1 MRYLS
6 IWGHLSPTH
15 HLFSALRCVPLM
27 MRSKGHSP
35 LLSVGVV
42 FLLCCTSSTQNPTS
56 DSTLSSAERAPVSD
70 VLGATRSYKS
80 KRVFLKSKFT
90 QPSSSLSKS
99 KTPIKKRAQLV
110 SPPAPR
116 ETIKVGALTLSP
128 QAWRAWR
135 SVFIRPK
142 ALDTPLKVVHY
153 GDSHTQGAF
162 LSQSLKDTI
171 SSRGQ
176 GRSKITS
183 PGFVHVGHPDRWAG
197 EVNLHGYW
205 LRQNWLYRRD
215 VGPFGPMG
223 IAWITQQ
230 AGAQITLSR
239 TQPTPRGDEV
249 TLYYK
254 RGPQRLGF
262 CPYLIFDEAQL
273 ESLWA
278 LKERQEHQSA
288 VEASTENTRFKVPE
302 TEDIGATQ
310 GTSSAQATPPHFD
323 QLDIGAL
330 RAEPKKLAGACVPIS
345 SPDEAEEIGT
355 LNVEV
360 PIGYKLSIEVLGG
373 VTIDKNLIERRR
385 RTRSRRHR
393 NRSLRRKRSPRK
405 RQKEARTSP
414 SKRRKKRAYQG
425 PSYASAP
432 HVISPRDKRLRI
444 LGFHVRALDADIE
457 WSTLGVRGATI
468 WSPAERGGEGMTR
481 WLNDLSP
488 DAFVLWYGTNTA
500 ARERTNL
507 ARYESQF
514 RAVIQRI
521 KTSSPKKACLVIA
534 PPDFGRRD
542 RECFLSKG
550 ERRILKR
557 KKKSQR
563 ALQRLALNR
572 QARVCDPNSLVNH
585 SRKGRYRYPVPEVK
599 NSREWEAYKER
610 CTFWTP
616 SLVSEL
622 VTLQERV
629 AEEEGCAFYNTFEAM
644 GGEGGMLNWACAPQE
659 RWAQFDLVHLSRR
672 GYQKLGENIGRTLLT
687 ALDLIPASS
696 LLLDPSAQGSDFSL
710 DSTL

>member
-1 MRYLS
+1 MLYLS
-6 IWGHLSPTH
+6 IWGHLSPTR
-15 HLFSALRCVPLM
+15 HLFCALRCIPLTM
-27 MRSKGHSP
+27 CSKGHSL
-35 LLSVGVV
+35 LLSGGLV
-42 FLLCCTSSTQNPTS
+42 FSLCCTSSTQNPTP
-56 DSTLSSAERAPVSD
+56 DSTQSPAEHVSASDTLTPTRTYKTERVFH
-70 VLGATRSYKS
+70 KS
-80 KRVFLKSKFT
+80 KLTKRPSPAQKTKTSSKKA
-90 QPSSSLSKS
+90 P
-99 KTPIKKRAQLV
+99 PPDLV
-110 SPPAPR
+110 SPPK
-116 ETIKVGALTLSP
+116 ETVKIGALTLSP
-128 QAWRAWR
+128 QAWHAWR
-135 SVFIRPK
+135 SVLMTTEPS
-142 ALDTPLKVVHY
+142 AHPLKVVHY
-153 GDSHTQGAF
+153 GDSHTQGAL
-162 LSQSLKDTI
+162 LSDSLRDMI

-176 GRSKITS
+176 GRPKVTS

-197 EVNLHGYW
+197 EVKLHGYW
-205 LRQNWLYRRD
+205 LRQNWLYRKD
-215 VGPFGPMG
+215 IGPFGPMG

-239 TQPTPRGDEV
+239 TQPTPRGDQV
-249 TLYYK
+249 TLYYQ

-262 CPYLIFDEAQL
+262 CPYLIFDEAQV

-278 LKERQEHQSA
+278 LRERQERQGRQ
-288 VEASTENTRFKVPE
+288 EPRSTVTSSHDHTRFKEPE
-302 TEDIGATQ
+302 VEGLGSDREASGDRSAHPDI
-310 GTSSAQATPPHFD
+310 SE
-323 QLDIGAL
+323 LDIAAL
-330 RAEPKKLAGACVPIS
+330 RADPKKLAGECVLTS
-345 SPDEAEEIGT
+345 SPEETEEVGT
-355 LNVEV
+355 LNLEV
-360 PIGYKLSIEVLGG
+360 PIGYKLSIELLGG
-373 VTIDKNLIERRR
+373 VTIDKGLIERRQ
-385 RTRSRRHR
+385 RTRARRHR
-393 NRSLRRKRSPRK
+393 KRSLRR
-405 RQKEARTSP
+405 RQKQRGRASP
-414 SKRRKKRAYQG
+414 QKRNTRPNQG
-425 PSYASAP
+425 PSYAREP
-432 HVISPRDKRLRI
+432 HVISPHEKRLRI

-481 WLNDLSP
+481 WLNDISP

-514 RAVIQRI
+514 KAVIQRL
-521 KTSSPKKACLVIA
+521 KASSPKKACLVIA

-563 ALQRLALNR
+563 ALKRLALHR
-572 QARVCDPNSLVNH
+572 QARVCDPDSLVNH
-585 SRKGRYRYPVPEVK
+585 SRRGRYRYPVPEAK
-599 NSREWEAYKER
+599 TSREWEAYKAR

-616 SLVSEL
+616 NLIAQL

-644 GGEGGMLNWACAPQE
+644 GAEGGMLNWACAPQE

-696 LLLDPSAQGSDFSL
+696 LLLDPSAQADNFSL